1 MDEARMRALLAGARV
16 ARLATAEADGRAH
29 LVPVCFALEGA
40 RLYSAVDHKPK
51 RSRDLRRLRNVR
63 ERPWATLLVDHYEE
77 DWSRL
82 WWVRI
87 RGPAEVLPEGAGA
100 ERARDLLVARYAQYR
115 ERRPDGPVL
124 AVTAEEWRGWSAVG

>member
-1 MDEARMRALLAGARV
+1 MEEARMRALVAGARV

-40 RLYSAVDHKPK
+40 RLYSAVDHKPM

-77 DWSRL
+77 DWTRL

-87 RGPAEVLPEGAGA
+87 RGPAEVLPEGAEA

-124 AVTAEEWRGWSAVG
+124 AVTAEEWRGWSASA

>member
-1 MDEARMRALLAGARV
+1 MEEARMRALVAGARV

-77 DWSRL
+77 DWTRL

-87 RGPAEVLPEGAGA
+87 RGPAEVLPEGAEA

-124 AVTAEEWRGWSAVG
+124 AVTAEEWRGWSASA